1 MKVAERKGRSRCGGS
16 RREGEVRAGGVEG
29 SSVAVVGGS
38 ISILSFVAILV
49 AGCVHSSGTSDT
61 VAAPLVPADQ
71 AQTTASVSA
80 SGVRAVLDQYCV
92 RCHNER
98 IVNGE
103 DESPSV
109 LASQL
114 RESGMA
120 LDILDVTR
128 PGADAEAWERVIRR
142 LRTGTMPPAGRPR
155 PDEATYD
162 AVASSLEA
170 ELDRAWEAAPNP
182 GRVNSVHRLNRTEYN
197 NAIRDL
203 FALDIDV
210 KSLLPGDE
218 TADGGFDNNADVLSI
233 TMSHVER
240 YMSVARQVTRLAT
253 SLPPTT
259 PSSVAFDVSPHLVQN
274 QWRQSDDLPLGS
286 RGGVAVRYPFPV
298 DGEYLI
304 KVRLQTQYADFI
316 KGMGWPQQLDI
327 LLDGKLLRRFVVGG
341 EAPGTPATASNAGR
355 GGAYPRPG
363 WDEYMKGGADDGLEI
378 SVPVDAG
385 TRVVGVAFVRDVWE
399 PEFIVQPV
407 RRSFGLAVD
416 QEYME
421 HAAVRSIEI
430 TGPYEVTG
438 GAQDTPSRRE
448 IFTCHPRQGAQA
460 QACAT
465 EILSRMARRAYR
477 RSVTEQDVASLMEA
491 FDFGRRDGG
500 SFDTGIQFALEQ
512 MLVSPAFLLRLYRD
526 PAEAS
531 PGQPYRLS
539 DREVASR
546 LSFFLWSS
554 IPDEELLDLAES
566 GRLTDPAV
574 LEQQV
579 GRMLTDPRAV
589 DALVEDFAAQWLN
602 VRRVEDIV
610 PHEITYPHF
619 DVSLL
624 EALQRETELFVASTV
639 RENRSVLDL
648 LSADYTFL
656 NERLARHYGVSGVY
670 GSHFRR
676 VTLPDRE
683 QRGGLLAQ
691 GALLAVSSYPDRT
704 SPVLR
709 GKWLLDNIIGAPPAP
724 PPADVDTSLDEEPG
738 SSPAGIR
745 ERLAQHRTDP
755 VCATCHSVIDPLGF
769 ALENYDVLGGWRTV
783 DETGIAVHTDGKM
796 LDGVEIQG
804 LAGLRAELLDHPED
818 FVRTVTEKLMAYAL
832 ARRLDYYDQPTVRR
846 IVLEAASDE
855 YRWSSIILGI
865 VKSPAFLMRTAA
877 VRAD

>member
-1 MKVAERKGRSRCGGS
+1 MKVPERKGRSRYGGS
-16 RREGEVRAGGVEG
+16 RCAGEVEG
-29 SSVAVVGGS
+29 SSVAVVVGL
-38 ISILSFVAILV
+38 IPILSFAVILV
-49 AGCVHSSGTSDT
+49 AGCVHNSGTSDAMDT
-61 VAAPLVPADQ
+61 SLVATDPE
-71 AQTTASVSA
+71 AQTTASVST

-92 RCHNER
+92 RCHNQR
-98 IVNGE
+98 IVNGQGE
-103 DESPSV
+103 APSV

-114 RESGMA
+114 RASGMA

-128 PGADAEAWERVIRR
+128 PSADAEAWERVIRK
-142 LRTGTMPPAGRPR
+142 LRTGTMPPAGSPR

-162 AVASSLEA
+162 VVASSLEA
-170 ELDRAWEAAPNP
+170 ELDRAWAANPNP
-182 GRVNSVHRLNRTEYN
+182 GRVNSVHRLNGTEYN

-203 FALDIDV
+203 FALDMDV

-233 TMSHVER
+233 TMVHVER

-253 SLPPTT
+253 GLPPTT
-259 PSSVAFDVSPHLVQN
+259 PSSVAFDISEHVVQN

-286 RGGVAVRYPFPV
+286 RGGVAVLYPFPV

-304 KVRLQTQYADFI
+304 KVRLRRQYADFI
-316 KGMGWPQQLDI
+316 EGMGWPQQLDI
-327 LLDGKLLRRFVVGG
+327 LLDGKLQRRFVVGG

-363 WDEYMKGGADDGLEI
+363 WDEYMKGGADDPLEI
-378 SVPVDAG
+378 SVPVKAG

-399 PEFIVQPV
+399 PEFVPQPV
-407 RRSFGLAVD
+407 RRGFGLAVD

-421 HAAVRSIEI
+421 HAAVSSIEI
-430 TGPYEVTG
+430 TGPYEATG
-438 GAQDTPSRRE
+438 AGQDTPSRRE
-448 IFTCHPRQGAQA
+448 IFTCHPRQGAEA

-477 RSVTEQDVASLMEA
+477 RSVTERDVAPLMQA
-491 FDFGRRDGG
+491 FDFGRQDGG
-500 SFDTGIQFALEQ
+500 SFDAGIQFALEQ
-512 MLVSPAFLLRLYRD
+512 MLVSPGFLLRLYPD
-526 PAEAS
+526 PAEAG

-539 DREVASR
+539 DWEVASR

-579 GRMLTDPRAV
+579 RRMLRDPRAV
-589 DALVEDFAAQWLN
+589 DTLVEDFAAQWLN
-602 VRRVEDIV
+602 VRRLKDVV
-610 PHEITYPHF
+610 PHETSYPHF

-639 RENRSVLDL
+639 RENRSVMDM

-691 GALLAVSSYPDRT
+691 GALLAVSAYPDRT

-709 GKWLLDNIIGAPPAP
+709 GKWLLDNIIGSPPAP
-724 PPADVDTSLDEEPG
+724 PPPNVNTNLDEEEPG
-738 SSPAGIR
+738 ARPAGIR
-745 ERLAQHRTDP
+745 ERLAQHRTNP
-755 VCATCHSVIDPLGF
+755 VCSTCHSVIDPLGF
-769 ALENYDVLGGWRTV
+769 ALENYDVLGAWRTV
-783 DETGIAVHTDGKM
+783 DERGNSLYTDGKM
-796 LDGVEIQG
+796 LNGVEIQG

-832 ARRLDYYDQPTVRR
+832 ARRLEYYDQPTVRR
-846 IVLEAASDE
+846 IALEAASDE

>member
-724 PPADVDTSLDEEPG
+724 PPADVDTNLDEEPG

-832 ARRLDYYDQPTVRR
+832 ARRLDYYDQPRVRR